1 MKMLYAIIIIL
12 FLSSTCLLVADVVTM
27 LNYDEDLKCH
37 LKDFQKD
44 STLFLI
50 YWLLSRSVQSLMA
63 PAIAL
68 WLFWR
73 PRIKVIDPTSH
84 QAQMEAL

>member
-1 MKMLYAIIIIL
+1 MKTLYAIIATL
-12 FLSSTCLLVADVVTM
+12 FLSSACLLISDVVTM
-27 LNYDEDLKCH
+27 LNYDDDLKCH

-50 YWLLSRSVQSLMA
+50 YWLFSRSVQSLMA

-73 PRIKVIDPTSH
+73 PRIKFIDPTSH
-84 QAQMEAL
+84 